1 MAIEEVK
8 SALRNLP
15 GVDGLLA
22 SGAGAAMSNRYG
34 KPAATAALR
43 RGVEA
48 VRNRILQ
55 GDELLANADKD
66 TLHVTIFNIALENL
80 NPRLRQVIN
89 ATGVVVHTNLGRA
102 PLASDAV
109 KAMDEVAPY
118 YSNLE
123 YDLHR
128 AARGSRQSLIEELL
142 CELTGASSAMAV
154 NNNAGAVFLA
164 LMALAQGREVV
175 VSRGELVE
183 IGGSFRVPDVMA
195 ASAAIMKEVGTTN
208 KTKLDDYAGAINE
221 NTALLLKVH
230 RSNFYIRGFTQEA
243 TVEQLAALAD
253 EKKLPLMVDLGSGC
267 FVDTEKYGL
276 PREPTPQETLD
287 DGAGLVTFSG
297 DKLLGGPQA
306 GIIVGRKD
314 LVEKLKKHPVH
325 RALRVDKST
334 LAALEATLRL
344 YRAGKAE
351 ESVPVVKMIS
361 AEPGKLKRRAS
372 SLAKAMKKRLASE
385 GLEDFGLEIVRCNGK
400 VGGGALADAE
410 LPSWGVVITHGSK
423 SSENIFRALI
433 EADPPVIGRIH
444 DDKLL
449 LDVRTLWNVTNR
461 ELSQIVSEAL
471 KRLGIQ

>member
-1 MAIEEVK
+1 LQKEVK

-15 GVDGLLA
+15 GVDKLLE
-22 SGAGAAMSNRYG
+22 SGAGAAMVERHG
-34 KPAATAALR
+34 KPAVASALR

-55 GDELLANADKD
+55 GDELLASVDAD
-66 TLHVTIFNIALENL
+66 TLKVAVFNIALENL
-80 NPRLRQVIN
+80 TPRLRRVIN

-102 PLASDAV
+102 PLASEAV
-109 KAMDEVAPY
+109 EAMAEVAPC

-123 YDLHR
+123 YDLEQ

-142 CELTGASSAMAV
+142 CELVGAEAAMAV

-164 LMALAQGREVV
+164 LTAVARGGEVV

-195 ASAAIMKEVGTTN
+195 ASGAIMKEVGTTN
-208 KTKLDDYAGAINE
+208 KTKLDDYVGAINE
-221 NTALLLKVH
+221 NTAALLKVH

-243 TVEQLAALAD
+243 TVEQLARLAD
-253 EKKLPLMVDLGSGC
+253 EKGLPLIADLGSGC
-267 FVDTEKYGL
+267 LVDTGNYGL
-276 PREPTPQETLD
+276 PQEPTPRQTLER
-287 DGAGLVTFSG
+287 GAHLVTFSG

-306 GIIVGRKD
+306 GIIVGRKEW
-314 LVEKLKKHPVH
+314 VGKLSKHPVH

-351 ESVPVVKMIS
+351 EKIPVVKMIS
-361 AEPGKLKRRAS
+361 MTQDKLKRRAS
-372 SLAKAMKKRLASE
+372 SLAKELKRNFASE
-385 GLEDFGLEIVRCNGK
+385 GLKGFGVEIARCTGK
-400 VGGGALADAE
+400 VGGGAMADAD
-410 LPSWGVVITHGSK
+410 LPSWGVALTHGRAGPD
-423 SSENIFRALI
+423 NIFRALVD
-433 EADPPVIGRIH
+433 ADTPVVGRIH
-444 DDKLL
+444 EGKFL

-461 ELSQIVSEAL
+461 ELSAVVAGAL
-471 KRLGIQ
+471 KRFGER